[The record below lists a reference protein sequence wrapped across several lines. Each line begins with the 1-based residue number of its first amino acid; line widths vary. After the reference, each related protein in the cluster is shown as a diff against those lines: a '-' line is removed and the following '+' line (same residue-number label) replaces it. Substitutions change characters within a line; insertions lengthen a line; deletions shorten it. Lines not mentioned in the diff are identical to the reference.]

1 MNHTDECKKSSL
13 VIDETEREY
22 VCEIFKMLGDAG
34 RLRIVC
40 ALMGTQMCVA
50 HLAEQ
55 VGMEQSALSH
65 QLKNLKRAGL
75 VRSERK
81 GKQVFYGLDD
91 EHVYRIIQQTI
102 EHVEHTRTVEGSHSI
117 EAS

>member
-1 MNHTDECKKSSL
+1 MTHTEECKKSSL
-13 VIDETEREY
+13 TVNDAQRGY

-40 ALMGTQMCVA
+40 ALMGTKMCVA

-65 QLKNLKRAGL
+65 QLKNLRQAGL
-75 VRSERK
+75 IRSERQ
-81 GKQVFYGLDD
+81 GKQVFYSLDD

-102 EHVEHTRTVEGSHSI
+102 EHVEHTRAMESGAGQ
-117 EAS
+117 AS